1 MPMQPGI
8 AQGLG
13 SSGPAGASTVF
24 GVTPP
29 RSGVDVPA
37 EGPKMSPVDQALKMG
52 EDAGQVSLGTGQ
64 VSQAVVDATQRTDI
78 PTAALSP
85 GLTKAGDAAKNL
97 ADMDLKTQRNTMNK
111 WMREQLGLT
120 KEDKAG
126 EAGMQSDL
134 AKLLYARNQA
144 GDKAA
149 NRAYLSGLAGGSFKT
164 ASDQRQAVR
173 DKQMEQGIAGV
184 REIQGQ
190 KRAFRTIGRE
200 ANKEAA
206 AAAGK
211 AYEKTAD
218 MKKAGVSALSTIGA
232 ADQGRLNQNALN
244 IANMKEGNVKRM
256 WETAV
261 HNTTAK
267 LKVAVGNAAAD
278 IATAQ
283 QTIQVRIEQLKA
295 KGATRASQEKLL
307 ADINKNMTTARTKLT
322 EIYQEAKDKIN
333 VGAEEG
339 RKQAEAL
346 DAEMNKQIHIQLKEM
361 SRHRRAVMASL
372 GQLSVTK
379 K

>member
-1 MPMQPGI
+1 M
-8 AQGLG
+8 
-13 SSGPAGASTVF
+13 
-24 GVTPP
+24 
-29 RSGVDVPA
+29 
-37 EGPKMSPVDQALKMG
+37 
-52 EDAGQVSLGTGQ
+52 
-64 VSQAVVDATQRTDI
+64 SQAVVDATQRTDI